1 MLCGTPL
8 DEYTMLL
15 LRTHMWIAFRTLSL
29 GPFSSM
35 VSGIGVTKD
44 LDEPDRATVEM
55 RVAAKHSGMP
65 GTAPEVDL
73 HKTCHLSRVMADVR
87 KLKKPSWA

>member
-1 MLCGTPL
+1 
-8 DEYTMLL
+8 MLL
-15 LRTHMWIAFRTLSL
+15 LRTQMWMALRTLSL

-44 LDEPDRATVEM
+44 FDEPDRATVEM
-55 RVAAKHSGMP
+55 RVAARHSGMP

-73 HKTCHLSRVMADVR
+73 HKICHLSRVMADVR
-87 KLKKPSWA
+87 KLKNPSWA